1 MKESDLPGI
10 LIIGKTM
17 GAKQQSE
24 ISQMFSTFMEKKIC
38 VSSNSARSH
47 AGKLRFP
54 ITCDVHH
61 PYLHERVFIFR
72 KLILW
77 RKLAQFLSTISF
89 VFDSLLYL
97 TNHSLL
103 PSLFLLSTQDSLDF
117 RVLILN
123 TQVPKTHCK
132 LIPSMCFCSLQ
143 RNITS
148 HILFSAEVDLI

>member
-1 MKESDLPGI
+1 
-10 LIIGKTM
+10 
-17 GAKQQSE
+17 
-24 ISQMFSTFMEKKIC
+24 MFSTFMEKKIY

-47 AGKLRFP
+47 AAKLRFP

-61 PYLHERVFIFR
+61 PYLHGRVFIFR

-77 RKLAQFLSTISF
+77 RKLAQFLSTLSF

-103 PSLFLLSTQDSLDF
+103 PSLFLLSTQEGQFISLDF

-123 TQVPKTHCK
+123 TQVPKPIANSYPACVSAVCK
-132 LIPSMCFCSLQ
+132 G
-143 RNITS
+143 TS
-148 HILFSAEVDLI
+148 HHTSCFQLKSI